1 MQDILTDLQSQEI
14 SPYCRKDSALICHP
28 HGALVIFH
36 NWGDSE
42 DLLPSI
48 KISVYMGMAI
58 KEEHLPLF
66 FYTRKIL
73 ITEDFGFSQK
83 LDRASI

>member
-36 NWGDSE
+36 NWGDSG

-48 KISVYMGMAI
+48 HQDSRLTASMRFAAFPMVT
-58 KEEHLPLF
+58 LS
-66 FYTRKIL
+66 TR
-73 ITEDFGFSQK
+73 EWQ
-83 LDRASI
+83 